1 MVMNVSNVLSAY
13 RQADGAGLGIKDSS
27 MLAPVDQKGDTF
39 SDALSDFLGDAVQS
53 IKNSEE
59 MAAKGAVGKA
69 DLQDVILA
77 VSNAEVMMQTVT
89 SIRDKVISAYQ
100 EVIRTSI

>member
-1 MVMNVSNVLSAY
+1 MVLDVANAVSAY
-13 RQADGAGLGIKDSS
+13 QSAGAKGTGLGQAVKAGKD
-27 MLAPVDQKGDTF
+27 DQGESF
-39 SDALSDFLGDAVQS
+39 SDVLGGFVEDAVHS
-53 IKNSEE
+53 VKHGEE

-69 DLQDVILA
+69 DMQDVIMA
-77 VSNAEVMMQTVT
+77 VSEAEVYMSSLT